1 MSIRPAP
8 AILAALPVIL
18 LAAACVVVREE
29 EDGKTVGVST
39 PVGALAAR
47 TGEHAGNTGLR
58 VYPGARLSR
67 DSKDGDSER
76 ATVSIATP
84 WVGVH
89 VNAAEY
95 ESSDSPERILNFY
108 REEMKSFGAV
118 TECRGDVNFRNGRP
132 ECRSGRSSNDIQ
144 LLVGTEDRHRIV
156 SIKPRGEGSEFA
168 LVSIQTGKI

>member
-1 MSIRPAP
+1 
-8 AILAALPVIL
+8 
-18 LAAACVVVREE
+18 
-29 EDGKTVGVST
+29 
-39 PVGALAAR
+39 
-47 TGEHAGNTGLR
+47 
-58 VYPGARLSR
+58 
-67 DSKDGDSER
+67 
-76 ATVSIATP
+76 
-84 WVGVH
+84 

-156 SIKPRGEGSEFA
+156 SIKPRGEGSEFV